1 LIPRFIVRALAAFAV
16 LGGFAAA
23 QALLLGLVLPRGWAA
38 LPYALASLGCLAVY
52 ARDKAAAQAG
62 RRRTPE
68 ATLHALAL
76 AGGWP
81 GALAA
86 QALLRHKTRKPRF
99 RALFWITVVLNLAVF
114 AALQLSFAVR

>member
-1 LIPRFIVRALAAFAV
+1 MRAVAA
-16 LGGFAAA
+16 LGGFAAV
-23 QALLLGLVLPRGWAA
+23 QALLLALALPRPWAA
-38 LPYALASLGCLAVY
+38 LPYALASLGCLALY

-76 AGGWP
+76 ALAGGWP

-86 QALLRHKTRKPRF
+86 QPLLRHKTRKPRF
-99 RALFWITVVLNLAVF
+99 RVVFWITVVLNLAVF
-114 AALQLSFAVR
+114 AALQISFAAR